1 MSASAVRIC
10 VVGLWHLGCIYSACL
25 AKLGYSVTGIDEDS
39 TVVKNLMSGRAPVF
53 EPGLDHL
60 ISEGIAAG
68 NLSFVDDIE
77 EGAKNVGY
85 VVIAHDTPVDTEDRP
100 DLSPVLRTADRLK
113 AEQHPVVVVSSQV
126 PVGTCEEI
134 SSLLSRGAV
143 PPDLAYVP
151 ENLRLGQAI
160 DCFMKP
166 DMIVIGAN
174 RHSAMTKV
182 RALFAPIQTRII
194 EMDLR
199 SAEMTKH
206 ALNAFLATSISF
218 ANEIGNISDL
228 VGADALKV
236 AEALKSDSRI
246 GANAR
251 LRPGLGFAGG
261 TLARD
266 LRVLQQIGK
275 RHGYEVLLVDSVVEV
290 NRRQNASIVDRIERL
305 IGELKGKSVS
315 VFGLTYKAGTSTLR
329 RSVAL
334 ETIRRLR
341 QEGAL
346 VKAFDPFVSKPDAAS
361 EPFLLCE
368 DPYEACENADILVIL
383 GDWPDFVKLD
393 FKRIH
398 SLMKE
403 PVVLDMQNLLDPERI
418 IKQEFKYTGIG
429 RATITASADETT
441 EVG

>member
-10 VVGLWHLGCIYSACL
+10 VVGLWHLGCVYSACL
-25 AKLGYSVTGIDEDS
+25 AKLGYRVTGIDEDA

-60 ISEGIAAG
+60 VSEGIATG

-77 EGAKNVGY
+77 EGAKNVEY
-85 VVIAHDTPVDTEDRP
+85 VVIAHDTPVDNEDRP
-100 DLSPVLRTADRLK
+100 DLSPVLRTANQLK
-113 AEQHPVVVVSSQV
+113 ADQHPVVVVSSQV

-134 SSLLSRGAV
+134 SSLLSHGGGPR
-143 PPDLAYVP
+143 DLAYVP

-160 DCFMKP
+160 DCFMRP

-174 RHSAMTKV
+174 RPSAMIKV

-246 GANAR
+246 GAKAR

-290 NRRQNASIVDRIERL
+290 NRRQNVSIANRLERK
-305 IGELKGKSVS
+305 IGKLKGKSVA

-329 RSVAL
+329 RSVSL
-334 ETIRRLR
+334 ETIKGLR
-341 QEGAL
+341 EKGAS
-346 VKAFDPFVSKPDAAS
+346 VRAFDPRVSRLDVVS
-361 EPFLLCE
+361 EPFLLC
-368 DPYEACENADILVIL
+368 DDAYVTCENADVLVIL
-383 GDWPDFVKLD
+383 NDWPDFAKLD
-393 FKRIH
+393 FKKIH
-398 SLMKE
+398 SIMRS
-403 PVVLDMQNLLDPERI
+403 PAVLDMQNLLDPR
-418 IKQEFKYTGIG
+418 KMADHGFKYTGIG
-429 RATITASADETT
+429 RAAITAS
-441 EVG
+441 